1 MNNKNEQKFVIV
13 KSRVEL
19 YKDFAMNLLYY
30 INHYY
35 IDFES
40 LNNKEDIY
48 NHFSFCYN
56 KVCDEFL
63 KEEINFKNNTE
74 LKEYF
79 HSYYYHQF
87 YMSQNREMSLDYYE
101 KFWRTIFDIDK
112 HKNRNIVNI
121 LIEIYQI
128 YDKSIN
134 TEKNI
139 LEIV

>member
-1 MNNKNEQKFVIV
+1 VNNKSEQKFIIV

-30 INHYY
+30 IDRYY

-40 LNNKEDIY
+40 LNTKEDIF

-63 KEEINFKNNTE
+63 KEEINFKENAE

-79 HSYYYHQF
+79 HTYYYHQY
-87 YMSQNREMSLDYYE
+87 YMMQNNAHPLDYYE
-101 KFWRTIFDIDK
+101 KFWKTIFDIDK

-134 TEKNI
+134 HEKNI